1 MAEMK
6 SGRINKRRVLS
17 LLLSLLR
24 FLLVFGLAFIILKP
38 FIYKILMA
46 FMSPDDLLDST
57 VQLIP
62 RHPSTYY
69 WKTALEGMQIATAG
83 LNTLLLSVS
92 IGLIQVVACTMIGY
106 GLGRYRF
113 KGSRLAFVMVVVIM
127 MVPQQVISIAQYLG
141 FVYFGVG
148 SMTVSLVDS
157 FTPLYI
163 LSFTGLGIKEGLY
176 IYLMREFFRS
186 MPKDLEEAAYIDGAG
201 SFRTFIRIMLPNART
216 MMVTVFL
223 FSFCWQ
229 WTDTLYSSL
238 YFSELPVFS
247 NTISTIYVRV
257 GLALDP
263 MGSAIAQNAAAML
276 MIIPLLLLF
285 ALCQKALVKSIA
297 VSGMAN

>member
-1 MAEMK
+1 MDEIK
-6 SGRINKRRVLS
+6 SRRRNKQYWLS

-62 RHPSTYY
+62 RHPSLYY
-69 WKTALEGMQIATAG
+69 WKVALEGMNLAKAG
-83 LNTLLLSVS
+83 VNTVLLSLS
-92 IGLIQVVACTMIGY
+92 IGLIQVIACTMIGY
-106 GLGRYRF
+106 GLGRFRF
-113 KGSRLAFVMVVVIM
+113 KGANLAFVMVIIIM

-141 FVYFGVG
+141 FVYFGIG
-148 SMTVSLVDS
+148 NMTVSLVDS
-157 FTPLYI
+157 FIPLYI

-186 MPKDLEEAAYIDGAG
+186 IPKDLEEAAYIDGAG
-201 SFRTFIRIMLPNART
+201 SIRTFISIMLPNART

-229 WTDTLYSSL
+229 WTDTVYSSL
-238 YFSELPVFS
+238 YFSELPVFA
-247 NTISTIYVRV
+247 NTIEGIYVRV

-263 MGSAIAQNAAAML
+263 IGSAIAQNAAAML
-276 MIIPLLLLF
+276 IIIPLLALF
-285 ALCQKALVKSIA
+285 MVCQKSLVKSIA

>member
-1 MAEMK
+1 MDEIK
-6 SGRINKRRVLS
+6 SRRRNKQYWLS

-46 FMSPDDLLDST
+46 LISPDDLLDST

-62 RHPSTYY
+62 RHPSLYY
-69 WKTALEGMQIATAG
+69 WKVALEGMNLAKAG
-83 LNTLLLSVS
+83 VNTVLLSLS
-92 IGLIQVVACTMIGY
+92 IGLIQVIACTMIGY
-106 GLGRYRF
+106 GLGRFRF
-113 KGSRLAFVMVVVIM
+113 KGANLAFVMVIIIM
-127 MVPQQVISIAQYLG
+127 MVPQQVISIVQYLG
-141 FVYFGVG
+141 FVYFGIG
-148 SMTVSLVDS
+148 NMTVSLVDS
-157 FTPLYI
+157 FIPLYI

-186 MPKDLEEAAYIDGAG
+186 IPKDLEEAAYIDGAG
-201 SFRTFIRIMLPNART
+201 SIRTFISIMLPNART

-229 WTDTLYSSL
+229 WTDTVYSSL
-238 YFSELPVFS
+238 YFSELPVFA
-247 NTISTIYVRV
+247 NTIEGIYVRV

-263 MGSAIAQNAAAML
+263 IGSAIAQNAAAML
-276 MIIPLLLLF
+276 IIIPLLALF
-285 ALCQKALVKSIA
+285 MVCQKSLVKSIA